1 MKRNLFLAMAFA
13 AMLVTGCKSTRNSGT
28 TDLPPPPAAV
38 ESKAAATADTGAIA
52 SAGVVGDDASNEVGL
67 PPELVNKRVIYFA
80 FDSSEIRAEDR
91 ALVAAHAKFLAGRG
105 DVGVRLE
112 GHTDQRGTREYNIG
126 LGERR
131 AQAVRAA
138 LGLQGAKDNQLST
151 VSYGEERPAASG
163 EDEESM
169 AMNRRV
175 ELVYGRR

>member
-1 MKRNLFLAMAFA
+1 MPGHCAGAVFA
-13 AMLVTGCKSTRNSGT
+13 GSRPSSIARSRRRSRT
-28 TDLPPPPAAV
+28 TCHPASYLPCCR
-38 ESKAAATADTGAIA
+38 AIA

-91 ALVAAHAKFLAGRG
+91 ALVAAHAKFLAGRV

-175 ELVYGRR
+175 ELVYGKR